1 MDNNIRQKRFRLVN
15 EITKDIDA
23 TVYKV
28 IMEEEDHQIPGLVWL
43 YLESEYGD
51 ENVEY
56 EPRYDIKYA
65 KITNNAELR
74 LVEA

>member
-1 MDNNIRQKRFRLVN
+1 MKNIRGRKFRLIN
-15 EITKDIDA
+15 EITKELDA
-23 TVYKV
+23 TVYTV
-28 IMEEEDHQIPGLVWL
+28 IMEEEDTEIPELVWL